1 MGDPKK
7 QRKKYETPR
16 FPWRTDILQSEL
28 KLLGQY
34 GLRNK
39 RELWRYKTTLSRF
52 REIARSL
59 SGMPAEQRQKVE
71 KQLLERL
78 NRLGILSENA
88 ALDDVLD
95 LSLED
100 ILERRLQTLVFNK
113 ALAKSIHQAR
123 QLITHG
129 HIAIE
134 AKRVPSPSYLVLR
147 DEEAKIVYAPTSS
160 LSNPA
165 HPVRTAISS
174 AAEAQSKPEPGAASR
189 GMRGG
194 RRMEESA

>member
-16 FPWRTDILQSEL
+16 FAWRTDTLQSEL

-39 RELWRYKTTLSRF
+39 RELWRHETTLSRY

-59 SGMPAEQRQKVE
+59 LGMPAEERKKLE
-71 KQLLERL
+71 RQLLDRL
-78 NRLGILSENA
+78 DRLGILPETA

-95 LSLED
+95 LSTED
-100 ILERRLQTLVFNK
+100 ILERRLQTIVFNK
-113 ALAKSIHQAR
+113 GLAKSIYQAR

-134 AKRVPSPSYLVLR
+134 GHSVPSPSYLVLR
-147 DEEAKIVYAPTSS
+147 NEEAKIAYTPTSN
-160 LSNPA
+160 LSNSN
-165 HPVRTAISS
+165 HPIRESLRPEDVKTTP
-174 AAEAQSKPEPGAASR
+174 KPR
-189 GMRGG
+189 G
-194 RRMEESA
+194 RRDEEA